1 MPPPDVLMPP
11 PDVLMPPPDVLRPP
25 PVGLSLPPPPPSAS
39 FFGLRSRTLMFLFL
53 DFDIFCFLIYGLM
66 FVFVS
71 SATPNNNFRPPVTF
85 CFGIRSSRRI
95 SLSFP
100 RLGRRLVGSA
110 ALAFFLFFGALTSPA
125 LIPAFVPQKFLSQKT
140 DIDAI

>member
-25 PVGLSLPPPPPSAS
+25 PVVFLPSPPPLAS
-39 FFGLRSRTLMFLFL
+39 FFGLRSRTLTLTLTFLFL

-71 SATPNNNFRPPVTF
+71 SETPNNNFRPPVTF

-95 SLSFP
+95 SFSFP
-100 RLGRRLVGSA
+100 RLGRRLFGSA
-110 ALAFFLFFGALTSPA
+110 ALAFFLFFGALTSP
-125 LIPAFVPQKFLSQKT
+125 P
-140 DIDAI
+140 